1 MLSSPKPGTIS
12 QNERGN
18 SCASAQPS
26 SLLVQFGKLLPHSG
40 LALDIACGYG
50 QNTLYL
56 ARHGLTPTGIDL
68 RLDALAAGREAAA
81 RANLCVSFVQ
91 ADLTRFSLPR
101 DAFSVVICFKYRDP
115 QLYPTLRAAL
125 QPGGLLIYETY
136 TIEHLKFGR
145 KPLNPAHLLAKN
157 ELRHA
162 FGDWEVIFYREVWAG
177 RGLASL
183 VARKPF
189 PASESTF
196 RTPAV

>member
-1 MLSSPKPGTIS
+1 MSSFPKPGTVS
-12 QNERGN
+12 QNN
-18 SCASAQPS
+18 SSDTCVAEQPS
-26 SLLVQFGKLLPHSG
+26 PLLVRFGQLLPHSG
-40 LALDIACGYG
+40 LALDIACGSG

-56 ARHGLTPTGIDL
+56 ARQGLTSTGFDL
-68 RLDALAAGREAAA
+68 SMEALAAGREAAA
-81 RANLCVSFVQ
+81 RANLCVTFVQ

-101 DAFSVVICFKYRDP
+101 NAFSVVICFKYRDP

-125 QPGGLLIYETY
+125 RPGGLLIYETY

>member
-1 MLSSPKPGTIS
+1 MLSSPKPGTVS
-12 QNERGN
+12 QNELGN
-18 SCASAQPS
+18 SCASTQPS
-26 SLLVQFGKLLPHSG
+26 ALLVRFGKLLPRNG

-68 RLDALAAGREAAA
+68 RLEALATGREAAG
-81 RANLCVSFVQ
+81 RANLRVSFVQ
-91 ADLTRFSLPR
+91 ADLTRFSLPHN
-101 DAFSVVICFKYRDP
+101 AFSVVICFKYRNP

-125 QPGGLLIYETY
+125 RPGGLLVYETY

-145 KPLNPAHLLAKN
+145 KPLNPAHLLGRD

-162 FGDWEVIFYREVWAG
+162 FSDWEIIFYREVWAG

-189 PASESTF
+189 PASESRF